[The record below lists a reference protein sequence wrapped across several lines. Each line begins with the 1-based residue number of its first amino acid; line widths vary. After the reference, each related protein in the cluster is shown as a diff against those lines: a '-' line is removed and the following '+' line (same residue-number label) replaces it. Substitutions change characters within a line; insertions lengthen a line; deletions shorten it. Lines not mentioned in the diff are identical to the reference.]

1 MARTRRQAAD
11 AADAA
16 DAEGAEGAEGA
27 EDAEDEHEWR
37 EKRRAHRAHGV
48 NGAHGAEAG
57 AGRRSTL
64 VQTALAG
71 VAGDYVMPD
80 HEPGKQFPGRQA
92 STTQLSLFETGF
104 KRKSGQLSLLEAGL
118 KRLNRWDEVVGS
130 ECVHG
135 C

>member
-27 EDAEDEHEWR
+27 EDEHEWR
-37 EKRRAHRAHGV
+37 EKRRAHGAHRAHGV
-48 NGAHGAEAG
+48 NGAEAG

>member
-16 DAEGAEGAEGA
+16 NAEGAEG
-27 EDAEDEHEWR
+27 AEDEHEWR
-37 EKRRAHRAHGV
+37 EKRRAHGAHGGHGGHGV
-48 NGAHGAEAG
+48 NGAEAG

>member
-16 DAEGAEGAEGA
+16 DAANAEGAEG
-27 EDAEDEHEWR
+27 AEDEHEWR
-37 EKRRAHRAHGV
+37 EKRRAHGAHGGHGV
-48 NGAHGAEAG
+48 NGAEAG